1 MDTLE
6 GSWPTAG
13 GEIRRLREARGW
25 TQTQLATRLRIAPG
39 YLGRIERDEQPP
51 TPSIAERADA
61 LFGTEQ
67 EQRIQQLALHSSAR
81 RPGGLRL
88 RRPARLP
95 PPLQHFEGREKE
107 LSVLDAVLDNAGHEI
122 GPRLS
127 VIDGPPGSGK
137 TALAIQF
144 AHLRTGR
151 FPDGQLYVDLHGFD
165 RQQPVDPDEVLR
177 GWLLAL
183 GVPPVLVGDHEL
195 SETFRSVV
203 AHRRMVVV
211 LDNAA
216 SSEQVLPLL
225 PATVNCMAII
235 TSRVRL
241 VGLCRQAGGGR
252 IRLGTFRPNESH
264 ALLRRILGD
273 QRVDAESD
281 AAAAIAERCAHLPH
295 AIRAAA
301 AYAEAH
307 PYQALSDLLADLV
320 PGAQALSLL
329 SPPGD
334 PAPLRQSISWS
345 YAALEARVAQVFR
358 LVGLLPSDMF
368 PTSAAAAVV
377 GESVT
382 TTRGL
387 LTELAT
393 HRLIEEVD
401 RSRWRVPGP
410 LGWYA
415 LERANVSETPHRIHR
430 VRQQG
435 LLWYLHTM
443 AAAAR
448 VLAPGHLQP
457 PLPAASDDLQSLITM
472 FPERRR
478 ALAWAEQ
485 WAPVVVDAIAC
496 AREHSFHPMAWRL
509 AAVSAPYLHL
519 RGRWR
524 LSLTAFTRGLHA
536 AREAQDEYGR
546 AWCHHELGIT
556 VARLRRHR
564 EALEHFDAAIQ
575 LREHHDDPLNLAW
588 SLHARADT
596 YIAVGRSPDAHRA
609 YQEVLRVFGEHGHD
623 YGRALALAGIA
634 SIDRRWGSTE
644 HALRAAQQAVEIST
658 TVGAADGQSLA
669 HLVLAEIHQASG
681 NDAAALHHF
690 DAALAL
696 RRSLGDTPGE
706 ADVLVKRGD
715 LLYATEQLEQARQCW
730 RQALELFDDHD
741 PHATD
746 AHSRLATV
754 DNHVG
759 WQRSI
764 APACAGPR

>member
-13 GEIRRLREARGW
+13 QEIRRLREARGW
-25 TQTQLATRLRIAPG
+25 TQTQLANRLRIAAG

-51 TPSIAERADA
+51 TPSIAERADT
-61 LFGTEQ
+61 LFGTER

-88 RRPARLP
+88 RRPAQLP

-107 LSVLDAVLDNAGHEI
+107 LSILDVVLDNAGDEI

-144 AHLRTGR
+144 GHLRTGR

-165 RQQPVDPDEVLR
+165 REQPVDPDEVLR

-195 SETFRSVV
+195 SQTFRSVV

-225 PATVNCMAII
+225 PATVNCMVII

-252 IRLGTFRPNESH
+252 IRLGSFQPSESQ

-273 QRVDAESD
+273 QRVDAESG

-295 AIRAAA
+295 AVRAAA

-320 PGAQALSLL
+320 PGAGALSLL

-345 YAALEARVAQVFR
+345 YAALEDRAAQVFR
-358 LVGLLPSDMF
+358 LVGLLPSGVF

-387 LTELAT
+387 LTDLAT
-393 HRLIEEVD
+393 HHLIEEVG
-401 RSRWRVPGP
+401 RSRWRIPGP
-410 LGWYA
+410 MGWYA
-415 LERANVSETPHRIHR
+415 LERASVSETSSRIQR
-430 VRQQG
+430 ARQQA

-448 VLAPGHLQP
+448 VLAPGHP
-457 PLPAASDDLQSLITM
+457 RPRLPTADDLQSLITL

-485 WAPVVVDAIAC
+485 WAPAVVDAIAS
-496 AREHSFHPMAWRL
+496 AREHGLPGMAWRL
-509 AAVSAPYLHL
+509 AAASAPYLHL
-519 RGRWR
+519 RGRLQ

-536 AREAQDEYGR
+536 AREAQDQHGR

-575 LREHHDDPLNLAW
+575 LREHGDDAVNLAW
-588 SLHARADT
+588 SMHARADT
-596 YIAVGRSPDAHRA
+596 YIAVGRSPDARRA
-609 YQEVLRVFGEHGHD
+609 YQEVLRLFREHGHD
-623 YGRALALAGIA
+623 YGSALALAGIA
-634 SIDRRWGSTE
+634 SVDRRLGSTE
-644 HALRAAQQAVEIST
+644 DALREAQQALEIST

-669 HLVLAEIHQASG
+669 HFILAETHDAVG
-681 NDAAALHHF
+681 EDAAALQHF
-690 DAALAL
+690 DAALEL
-696 RRSLGDTPGE
+696 RRALGDTPGE
-706 ADVLVKRGD
+706 ADVLLKRGD
-715 LLYATEQLEQARQCW
+715 LLYATEQLEQAQQDW

-741 PHATD
+741 PQATE

-754 DNHVG
+754 GNHVG
-759 WQRSI
+759 WQRST